1 MMITM
6 MMLITMMITMRTTM
20 RTMMITMA
28 TSTTIRVMMLHG
40 SSGWAAGGSRVMDWR
55 ETQWQHTPSYI
66 FCTLM
71 HISAHFLHTF

>member
-1 MMITM
+1 MMTM
-6 MMLITMMITMRTTM
+6 LMLITTMLMTM
-20 RTMMITMA
+20 RTMMMR
-28 TSTTIRVMMLHG
+28 TIRVMMLDG
-40 SSGWAAGGSRVMDWR
+40 STGWAAGGSRVMDWR